1 MKHLAFTGSLIVC
14 FCFLIGCQKPTEDM
28 DISYTISGKVLNEA
42 TSEYYG
48 SDKYISIFGT
58 RKLGLL
64 AGDSVQIIER
74 IRLNDKGAYSFEY
87 DKFLTDDEA
96 EDLETNYI
104 FITNDYAFDEK
115 LIRLRYNENHEN
127 VELNILEE

>member
-58 RKLGLL
+58 RKLGKVVIKIMDCI
-64 AGDSVQIIER
+64 AANFPQ
-74 IRLNDKGAYSFEY
+74 KCF
-87 DKFLTDDEA
+87 
-96 EDLETNYI
+96 
-104 FITNDYAFDEK
+104 
-115 LIRLRYNENHEN
+115 YNEENHE
-127 VELNILEE
+127 IYIFYRQG